1 MKATGT
7 KVIQK
12 MIYSRDS
19 LRARKCVPKIKESL
33 YEGHRFKGY
42 PIDDLFKGHPSD

>member
-7 KVIQK
+7 KVILW
-12 MIYSRDS
+12 MIYSRDT

-33 YEGHRFKGY
+33 QECHRYKGY
-42 PIDDLFKGHPSD
+42 AIDDLFKGHP